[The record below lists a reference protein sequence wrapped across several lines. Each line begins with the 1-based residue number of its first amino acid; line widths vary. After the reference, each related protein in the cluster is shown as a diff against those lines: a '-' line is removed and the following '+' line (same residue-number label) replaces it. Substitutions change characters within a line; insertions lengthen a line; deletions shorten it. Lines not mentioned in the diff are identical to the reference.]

1 MGSSDFW
8 FAISMAILLA
18 TLVVKIF
25 SVASL
30 TSLKKELQILEQRR
44 QNRRKEL
51 HRVKNKKDVLNAN
64 LAIMKKKKDGLVKR
78 LMVNEKEMEKIAQ
91 DEERR
96 EERRSLKKVEKD
108 IKTLRSQNPGGAN
121 FFSYT
126 TFFHIKESGLL

>member
-8 FAISMAILLA
+8 IAISMAILLA

-30 TSLKKELQILEQRR
+30 TTLKKELQILEQRR

-96 EERRSLKKVEKD
+96 EERRSLKKVEK
-108 IKTLRSQNPGGAN
+108 
-121 FFSYT
+121 
-126 TFFHIKESGLL
+126 

>member
-1 MGSSDFW
+1 
-8 FAISMAILLA
+8 MAILLA

-30 TSLKKELQILEQRR
+30 TTLKKELQILEQRR

-96 EERRSLKKVEKD
+96 EERRSLKKVEK
-108 IKTLRSQNPGGAN
+108 
-121 FFSYT
+121 
-126 TFFHIKESGLL
+126 

>member
-1 MGSSDFW
+1 MGSGDFW
-8 FAISMAILLA
+8 FAVCMVLLAA

-25 SVASL
+25 SIASL

-78 LMVNEKEMEKIAQ
+78 LMVNEKEMEKLTQA
-91 DEERR
+91 EERR
-96 EERRSLKKVEKD
+96 EERRSLKKVEK
-108 IKTLRSQNPGGAN
+108 
-121 FFSYT
+121 
-126 TFFHIKESGLL
+126 

>member
-44 QNRRKEL
+44 QNRRKDL
-51 HRVKNKKDVLNAN
+51 HRVKNKKDVVNAN

-96 EERRSLKKVEKD
+96 EERRSLKKVEK
-108 IKTLRSQNPGGAN
+108 
-121 FFSYT
+121 
-126 TFFHIKESGLL
+126 